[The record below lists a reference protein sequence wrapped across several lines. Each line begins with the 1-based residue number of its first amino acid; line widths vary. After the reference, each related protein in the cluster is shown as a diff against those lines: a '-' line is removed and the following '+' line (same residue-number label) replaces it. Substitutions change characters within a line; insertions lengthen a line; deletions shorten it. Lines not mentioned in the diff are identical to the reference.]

1 MSDEHT
7 PFGASDVQVLQRTP
21 GYRGFFALDPWQ
33 IRHRLYAGGWS
44 GPFTRE
50 LFLRDAAAGVL
61 LYDPLRD
68 EVVLVE
74 QFRIG
79 AMVDAQTRGSSP
91 WLLETVAGIIGPGET
106 AEELV
111 VREAI
116 EEAGC
121 PIRELIHIVD
131 YYNCPGG
138 SNEFISLF
146 CGLVDASNAGG
157 LHGVPEENEDI
168 CVRVLSSTQAWQAL
182 QEGRLNNAMA
192 IIALQWLQLNREKLR
207 GECFFWCVGVDTQ
220 TFIQHS
226 HGVVVEPC
234 FAVYLQA
241 L

>member
-1 MSDEHT
+1 MSDKHT
-7 PFGASDVQVLQRTP
+7 PFGAADVQVLQRTP
-21 GYRGFFALDPWQ
+21 GYRGFFALDTWQ

-44 GPFTRE
+44 GAFTRE

-79 AMVDAQTRGSSP
+79 AMVDAQARGSSP
-91 WLLETVAGIIGPGET
+91 WLLETVAGIIGPDET
-106 AEELV
+106 AAELV

-131 YYNCPGG
+131 YYNSPGG

-146 CGLVDASNAGG
+146 CGLVDASSAGG

-207 GECFFWCVGVDTQ
+207 AAAMQSGAET
-220 TFIQHS
+220 
-226 HGVVVEPC
+226 P
-234 FAVYLQA
+234 
-241 L
+241 